1 MTQREQKIFMNI
13 YGSIA
18 FPCGQRPKGSWS
30 FVLKTKI
37 CYEKTVRD
45 LRAFRFANRIKERL
59 WPFEFNYAVYTDR
72 SAGDSIDEHIG
83 WMHVF

>member
-1 MTQREQKIFMNI
+1 MTQREQKNI
-13 YGSIA
+13 HEHLRVYL
-18 FPCGQRPKGSWS
+18 WS
-30 FVLKTKI
+30 FVFKPKI

-59 WPFEFNYAVYTDR
+59 WPFEFNYAVNTDR